1 MADARA
7 QYPDFDITRS
17 WQLPDAPP
25 PAADES
31 LHAYLT
37 RIGFTDAQLNYARR
51 SFANATGDTP
61 ERISARVA
69 AEEWTDTTAGD
80 GDYRLLE
87 GYIHLLNDL
96 ARGLDIRLKTPVKTI
111 EWSEDGVRVSC
122 ETGEV
127 FTGDSAIITLP
138 VGVLRSG
145 AVTFAPALPDSK
157 QAAIDALRMGPGMKL
172 VYWFAEP
179 VLPAGIGALYSAG
192 TPAMWWSPSA
202 GRDVQ
207 GQAITA
213 LATGDYARELAAM
226 GEQGALAFALRT
238 LQDELGRPDLQPVAA
253 QWVHWTA
260 DPYALGVY
268 STVPPGAHDARLAL
282 GMPTPPLFWAGEA
295 TVKNAWGATV
305 HGALVSGQRAAAQT
319 LQFLQRQS
327 VTA

>member
-1 MADARA
+1 MAAARA
-7 QYPDFDITRS
+7 QYPDFDVTRA

-25 PAADES
+25 FETES

-37 RIGFTDAQLNYARR
+37 RIGFTDAQLSYTRR
-51 SFANATGDTP
+51 AFANASGDSLQN
-61 ERISARVA
+61 ISAIA
-69 AEEWTDTTAGD
+69 AADEWTDTTAGD

-87 GYIHLLNDL
+87 GYIHMLEDL
-96 ARGLDIRLKTPVKTI
+96 ARGLDIRLKTVVQSI
-111 EWSEDGVRVSC
+111 AWSDDGVIVTC
-122 ETGEV
+122 DTGEV
-127 FTGDSAIITLP
+127 FTGESAIITLP

-145 AVTFAPALPDSK
+145 AVTFAPALPASK

-202 GRDVQ
+202 GRDVR

-226 GEQGALAFALRT
+226 GEQGALAYALRT

-260 DPYALGVY
+260 DPFALGVY
-268 STVPPGAHDARLAL
+268 STVPPGAHHARFAL
-282 GMPTPPLFWAGEA
+282 GTPTPPLFWAGEA

-305 HGALVSGQRAAAQT
+305 HGALVSGQRAAAET